1 MLRSMTGFG
10 SASGQVDGIEYAVEV
25 RSVNNRYF
33 KASMKLPEF
42 WSKADVDIEQVLRRQ
57 LTRGSVTASVRMR
70 IPEDKA
76 AYRVNMTALESYIAQ
91 LRPLMKSG
99 GGAPLRIDLAGIMQ
113 LPGVCEPPPLEDTIE
128 ATRGALMKLVEQAVA
143 ALMAMRQREGGVLRA
158 DLLANVSVIEEQ
170 LAIVA
175 KRAPHV
181 VREYHT
187 RLTARVAELMNT
199 GSLPLDT
206 EQLTRE
212 VAVFAE
218 RCDVAEEILRLGAHA
233 AQFREAVDSPEPA
246 GRKLDFIAQEM
257 LREANTIG
265 SKSNDADI
273 ARAVV
278 EIKTAIDRIK
288 EQAANAE

>member
-10 SASGQVDGIEYAVEV
+10 SASGQVDGIAYAVEV

-33 KASMKLPEF
+33 KAVMKLPEF
-42 WSKADVDIEQVLRRQ
+42 WSKADVEIEQVLRRQ
-57 LTRGSVTASVRMR
+57 LTRGSVTATVRMR
-70 IPEDKA
+70 IPEDKKA
-76 AYRVNMTALESYIAQ
+76 SRVNLAALTSYLEQ
-91 LRPLMKSG
+91 LRGLDSRG
-99 GGAPLRIDLAGIMQ
+99 DSSLRIDLAGIMQ
-113 LPGVCEPPPLEDTIE
+113 LPGVCEPPPLEEVLE
-128 ATRGALMKLVEQAVA
+128 ATRDALMKLVEQAVD
-143 ALMAMRQREGGVLRA
+143 ALVAMRQREGAVLRG
-158 DLLANVSVIEEQ
+158 DLLANVSVVQEQ
-170 LAIVA
+170 LAVVA
-175 KRAPHV
+175 LRAPLV
-181 VREYHT
+181 VRDYHA
-187 RLTARVAELMNT
+187 RLAARVAELMNA

-212 VAVFAE
+212 VAVLAE
-218 RCDVAEEILRLGAHA
+218 RCDVAEEISRLGAHA
-233 AQFREAVDSPEPA
+233 TQFREAVDSPEPA

-265 SKSNDADI
+265 SKSNDAEI

>member
-10 SASGQVDGIEYAVEV
+10 SASGQVDGIAYVVEV

-42 WSKADVDIEQVLRRQ
+42 WSKADVEIEQVLRRQ

-70 IPEDKA
+70 IPEDKT
-76 AYRVNMTALESYIAQ
+76 AYRVNRTALASYLQQ
-91 LRPLMKSG
+91 LRALECGDSL
-99 GGAPLRIDLAGIMQ
+99 LRIDLAGIMQ
-113 LPGVCEPPPLEDTIE
+113 LPGVCEPPPLEDIVE
-128 ATRGALMKLVEQAVA
+128 ATRGALMKLVEQAVD
-143 ALMAMRQREGGVLRA
+143 ALVAMRQREGALLRA
-158 DLLANVSVIEEQ
+158 DLLANVAVVEEQ
-170 LAIVA
+170 LSVVA
-175 KRAPHV
+175 LRSPSV
-181 VREYHT
+181 VREYHA
-187 RLTARVAELMNT
+187 RLTARVAELMNA

-218 RCDVAEEILRLGAHA
+218 RCDVAEEIHRLAAHTA
-233 AQFREAVDSPEPA
+233 GFREAVDSPEPA

>member
-10 SASGQVDGIEYAVEV
+10 SAGGQVNGIEYVVEL

-42 WSKADVDIEQVLRRQ
+42 WSKADVEIEQVLRRQ
-57 LTRGSVTASVRMR
+57 VTRGSVTASVRMR
-70 IPEDKA
+70 IPEDKK
-76 AYRVNMTALESYIAQ
+76 AYRVNVKALEGYVEQ
-91 LRPLMKSG
+91 LQGLAKGYGS
-99 GGAPLRIDLAGIMQ
+99 PLRIDLAGIMQ
-113 LPGVCEPPPLEDTIE
+113 LPGVCEPPPLEEMLE
-128 ATRGALMKLVEQAVA
+128 ATHDALMKLVEQAVD
-143 ALMAMRQREGGVLRA
+143 ALLAMRQREGGVLRA
-158 DLLANVSVIEEQ
+158 DLLANVSVVEEQ

-181 VREYHT
+181 VRDYHA
-187 RLTARVAELMNT
+187 RLAARVAELMNA

-218 RCDVAEEILRLGAHA
+218 RCDVAEEISRLGAHT
-233 AQFREAVDSPEPA
+233 AQFREAIDSPEPA